1 MDKLYTEKLEKKSLS
16 IKLFASLR
24 QKMNSNE
31 IKINIQ
37 NEITVSQLKLEIL
50 KTFPNFKKWNI
61 PFFVAV
67 NHKYATDSVVI
78 GVNDEVALIPPV
90 SGG

>member
-1 MDKLYTEKLEKKSLS
+1 MYKLLGQSLS

-24 QKMNSNE
+24 QAINSDE
-31 IKINIQ
+31 IKIDIENG
-37 NEITVSQLKLEIL
+37 ITVSQLKKIIFE
-50 KTFPNFKKWNI
+50 TFPSLKKLNI

-67 NHKYATDSVVI
+67 NHKYATDSDVI
-78 GVNDEVALIPPV
+78 DITDEVALIPPV